1 MISKHQTWGLHS
13 VPHCKQFGAG
23 SFAKHQNLLS
33 VSPPYVCLILSQK
46 GSPHLEHVLFL
57 SKSKRLPSSGTC
69 VVFYQVK
76 KAPLIC
82 NMCLF
87 FTKSKR
93 LPSSATC
100 VCFLLSQK
108 GFPLLFLSLPT
119 EADSTLLTE
128 QIVPVT
134 PVLGQTLH

>member
-1 MISKHQTWGLHS
+1 M
-13 VPHCKQFGAG
+13 CCF
-23 SFAKHQNLLS
+23 
-33 VSPPYVCLILSQK
+33 CLSQK
-46 GSPHLEHVLFL
+46 GSPHLEQVLFLPKSKRLPSSGICVVFVQVKKAPLIWNLCCFCLSQKGSPHLELVLFL

-69 VVFYQVK
+69 VV
-76 KAPLIC
+76 
-82 NMCLF
+82 F